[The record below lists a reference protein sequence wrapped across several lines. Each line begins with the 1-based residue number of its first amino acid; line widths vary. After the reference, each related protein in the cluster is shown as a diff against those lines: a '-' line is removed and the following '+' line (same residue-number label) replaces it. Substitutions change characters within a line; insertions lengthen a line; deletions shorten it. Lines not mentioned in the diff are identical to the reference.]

1 MGVKKQNGGL
11 GIKWKFLYVDFN
23 CCFLGTKLWL
33 SIITYG
39 LGIQLRFRNNNWGL
53 GTIIKV

>member
-11 GIKWKFLYVDFN
+11 GIKWRFRNKRKFLYVDFN
-23 CCFLGTKLWL
+23 CCLLGTKLWL

-39 LGIQLRFRNNNWGL
+39 LGIQLRFRNNN
-53 GTIIKV
+53 